1 MTNTTDFP
9 KPLGFPQ
16 CARCAYV
23 LIGTPQGCAACAAQT
38 MKPLAANHCVICSQT
53 LDGQGTA
60 CRNIIC
66 GWDPATRCFTRVDA
80 IALYSGYLETT
91 LKRFKYDEGNK
102 GWSIV
107 FGRLIVGWLE
117 AHQDEVT
124 DIDLILGN
132 PTAPGRSPLQHIE
145 AIMAAARNEDTVSRW
160 PLSDPGQPILVKT
173 RETPKSAGGRVN
185 WQEKMTA
192 AREHAEALDLRGSVE
207 GKRILL
213 VDDVFTTGAQV
224 HTVSKYLKTVG
235 RASEVRGLVL
245 ARVSW

>member
-1 MTNTTDFP
+1 MTNAAEFP
-9 KPLGFPQ
+9 QPLGFPQ

-23 LIGTPQGCAACAAQT
+23 LNGTPQRCAACAAQT
-38 MKPLAANHCVICSQT
+38 MKPLAANHCAICSQT
-53 LDGQGTA
+53 LDGPGTA

-66 GWDPATRCFTRVDA
+66 GWDPTIRCFTRVDA
-80 IALYSGYLETT
+80 VALYSGYLEST
-91 LKRFKYDEGNK
+91 LKRFKYDEGNA
-102 GWSIV
+102 GWGSI

-117 AHQDEVT
+117 AHENEVA

-132 PTAPGRSPLQHIE
+132 PTVPGREPLQHIE
-145 AIMAAARNEDTVSRW
+145 TMMTAAYNEDTTGRW
-160 PLSDPGQPILVKT
+160 PFSDPRQPILIKT

-185 WQEKMTA
+185 WQDKMTA
-192 AREHAEALDLRGSVE
+192 AREHAQALDLRSSVN

-213 VDDVFTTGAQV
+213 VDDVFTTGAQI

-235 RASEVRGLVL
+235 TASEVRGLVL